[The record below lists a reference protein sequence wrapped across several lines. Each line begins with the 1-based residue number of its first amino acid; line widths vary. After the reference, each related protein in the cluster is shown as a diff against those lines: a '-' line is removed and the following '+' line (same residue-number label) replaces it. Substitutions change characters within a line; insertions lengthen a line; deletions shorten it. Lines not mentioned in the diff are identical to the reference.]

1 MTDAHRTPF
10 VGRSLPRRED
20 RRLLIGQG
28 RFVADLDLPNML
40 HAAFVRSQA
49 AHARI
54 RAVDLDRARTA
65 PGVVYALSGVDL
77 ARILPPVPDTQLS
90 LPRKWMSLVQHK
102 FINPQQPLLAHDKVR
117 HVGEAIAV
125 IVATSRYAAEDAAE
139 LVDVELEPL
148 PATVDPEAAL
158 APGSTI
164 IHEKYRTNLIGEFS
178 IRKGDIDA
186 ALARA
191 PHRIARRFYHHRYAA
206 SPMECRGV
214 VGAHDP
220 RTDTV
225 TIWSSTQVVHWVRRE
240 AAAVLRLPEARVRCL
255 ALDVG
260 GGFGVKGHVYPE
272 DLLIPFLARAIGRPV
287 RWIED
292 RHEHLMCSC
301 HSRDQIHDVEVG
313 FDDEG
318 RILAFRDDFVFD
330 CGAWN
335 PIGAGVVYNTA
346 VHLPG
351 PYRIDNFA
359 ARARIAATNKV
370 PNAPYRG
377 AGRPEATF
385 ATERIMDLV
394 ARALSRDPADVRR
407 TNIIRADEMPYEV
420 RIPYRDGEPIVY
432 DSGDYL
438 GALQQALDAIG
449 GVAAFRARQRA
460 AREAGRHLGL
470 GIGCYVEGTGVGP
483 FESAT
488 VRIDPSGKIYVASG
502 ACPQGQGMETIF
514 AQIVAD
520 TWSVDPDDVIISLAD
535 TAAIAIGFGTIASR
549 STVTLSAAIHHAS
562 APLREKFEPPTVTWA
577 YATHAAIVEVDIDL
591 GRVRIEKY
599 AIAHDC
605 GVVVNPMLVEGQ
617 IVGGAAQG
625 LGGALFEEL
634 AYDTEGQLLAG
645 SLMDYMVPTASEIPD
660 MELIHQHSPSPLNP
674 LGVKGVG
681 EGGAIAPPVVIAN
694 AVCDALAPF
703 KVEFNRTPIR
713 PEEIVRAC
721 RARSCG
727 RTRCDDPH
735 HRRSCRR
742 FEVGDR
748 PRSHCPGGARGDGHR
763 AAPRVRTRRRAARG
777 ICRSSA
783 ADRLRPDHLAA
794 IHCRPYDR
802 SPAGRGGRRRAG
814 DRHWLRLSG
823 RRPRASRAPSPHDR
837 DCPGAGRC
845 CHAATAAP

>member
-1 MTDAHRTPF
+1 MSDAHTTPF

-28 RFVADLDLPNML
+28 RFVADLGLPNML
-40 HAAFVRSQA
+40 HAAFVRSEV

-54 RAVDLDRARTA
+54 GAVNLDRARA
-65 PGVVYALSGVDL
+65 LPGVVHALSGIDL

-90 LPRKWMSLVQHK
+90 LPRKWTSVVQHK

-139 LVDVELEPL
+139 LVEVELDPL
-148 PATVDPEAAL
+148 PATLDPEAAL
-158 APGSTI
+158 APGSAI

-191 PHRIARRFYHHRYAA
+191 PHRIERRFYHHRYAA

-214 VGAHDP
+214 VATHDP
-220 RTDTV
+220 RTGEV

-240 AAAVLRLPEARVRCL
+240 AAALLRLPEAQVRCL

-260 GGFGVKGHVYPE
+260 GGFGIKGHVYPE
-272 DLLIPFLARAIGRPV
+272 DLLIPFIARLIGRPV
-287 RWIED
+287 KWIED

-313 FDDEG
+313 FDDQG
-318 RILAFRDDFVFD
+318 RILAFRDDFIVD

-351 PYRIDNFA
+351 PYRMEHFA

-385 ATERIMDLV
+385 ATERIMDLI
-394 ARALSRDPADVRR
+394 ASALARDPADVRR
-407 TNIIRADEMPYEV
+407 TNIITADEMPYEM

-438 GALQQALDAIG
+438 GALQKALDAIG
-449 GVAAFRARQRA
+449 GVATFRARQRA

-520 TWSVDPDDVIISLAD
+520 TWSVDPGDVVISLAD
-535 TAAIAIGFGTIASR
+535 TAAIDIGFGTLASR

-562 APLREKFEPPTVTWA
+562 AALREKAFAIAAHLLECTAADLELRDGSIGIAGVPGMIVTLAEVARAARPGWDHARPHGVDAGLEQTFYFEPPTVTWA
-577 YATHAAIVEVDIDL
+577 HATHAAIVDIDIDL

-617 IVGGAAQG
+617 IIGGAAQG
-625 LGGALFEEL
+625 LGGALLEEL
-634 AYDTEGQLLAG
+634 AYDAEGQLLAG
-645 SLMDYMVPTASEIPD
+645 SFMDYLVPTASEIPEI
-660 MELIHQHSPSPLNP
+660 ELIHQHSPSPLNP

-703 KVEFNRTPIR
+703 KIEFNRTPIR
-713 PEEIVRAC
+713 PEDIVRAVQNL
-721 RARSCG
+721 
-727 RTRCDDPH
+727 
-735 HRRSCRR
+735 
-742 FEVGDR
+742 E
-748 PRSHCPGGARGDGHR
+748 
-763 AAPRVRTRRRAARG
+763 
-777 ICRSSA
+777 
-783 ADRLRPDHLAA
+783 
-794 IHCRPYDR
+794 
-802 SPAGRGGRRRAG
+802 
-814 DRHWLRLSG
+814 
-823 RRPRASRAPSPHDR
+823 
-837 DCPGAGRC
+837 
-845 CHAATAAP
+845 